1 MPESP
6 GKGIDRG
13 ENMSV
18 RAKTPLFCQEALVR
32 EVERITADMR
42 FQNPKGGDL
51 LPLRVFSQS
60 LPVPQKKEGGSLS
73 GEDTIEYQD
82 GEEEEAIFQCP
93 WCLVK
98 IDGGKVPEINGGQ
111 EVSFGICF
119 GVFRD
124 DVRNQ
129 GHREILNLISRVYE
143 RFAKNPLLDGQYTCT
158 GTFQWNL
165 AEEDTYP
172 YFFGAIAASFTFT
185 GFRREMSD

>member
-1 MPESP
+1 
-6 GKGIDRG
+6 
-13 ENMSV
+13 MSV
-18 RAKTPLFCQEALVR
+18 RAKTPLFCQEALVK
-32 EVERITADMR
+32 EVVRITADMR
-42 FQNPKGGDL
+42 FQNPKGGE
-51 LPLRVFSQS
+51 PLSLCVFPQT
-60 LPVPQKKEGGSLS
+60 LPVPQKRKEAPLEGQ
-73 GEDTIEYQD
+73 DTIEYQE

-124 DVRNQ
+124 DARNQ

-143 RFAKNPLLDGQYTCT
+143 RFAKNPLLDSQYTCT
-158 GTFQWNL
+158 GVFQWNL

-172 YFFGAIAASFTFT
+172 YFFGAIAT
-185 GFRREMSD
+185 GFIFSGYRREMME